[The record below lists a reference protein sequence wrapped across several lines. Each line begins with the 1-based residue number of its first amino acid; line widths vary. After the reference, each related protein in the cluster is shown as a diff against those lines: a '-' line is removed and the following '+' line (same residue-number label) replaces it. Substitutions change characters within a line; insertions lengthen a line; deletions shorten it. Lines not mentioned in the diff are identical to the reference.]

1 MVSLGEDNSTI
12 RIRDLTVKPDPTQ
25 MKLMG
30 ELTMVASYQKA
41 APTGKPPSTATPKRP

>member
-1 MVSLGEDNSTI
+1 
-12 RIRDLTVKPDPTQ
+12 VKPDPTQ

-41 APTGKPPSTATPKRP
+41 APPSKQPPAATPKRP